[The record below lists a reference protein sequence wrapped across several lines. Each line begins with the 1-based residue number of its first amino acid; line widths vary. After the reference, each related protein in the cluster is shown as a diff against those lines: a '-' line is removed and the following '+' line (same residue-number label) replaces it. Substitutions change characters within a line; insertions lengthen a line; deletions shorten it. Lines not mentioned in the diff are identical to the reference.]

1 VEVLRR
7 PRYRGESHY
16 LVQFTG
22 WRLTYYN
29 FDADF
34 KAQSQDEQGHLRL
47 LQGCKVDAVA
57 ASGPQG
63 AWTPG

>member
-1 VEVLRR
+1 
-7 PRYRGESHY
+7 
-16 LVQFTG
+16 VQFTG

-57 ASGPQG
+57 ASGPR
-63 AWTPG
+63 